1 MATRRSARQSAG
13 PVQAPS
19 YASTSESLDALDGE
33 LSDLSDSD
41 VDMGAKSQR
50 RSGEEAVE
58 QVEEDEVPEDG
69 TLRPLVQQHVS

>member
-1 MATRRSARQSAG
+1 MATRRSARQSAK

-19 YASTSESLDALDGE
+19 YASASESLDALDGE

-50 RSGEEAVE
+50 RLSGEAVE
-58 QVEEDEVPEDG
+58 QVEEDEVPGDG
-69 TLRPLVQQHVS
+69 TSRPLMQQHVS